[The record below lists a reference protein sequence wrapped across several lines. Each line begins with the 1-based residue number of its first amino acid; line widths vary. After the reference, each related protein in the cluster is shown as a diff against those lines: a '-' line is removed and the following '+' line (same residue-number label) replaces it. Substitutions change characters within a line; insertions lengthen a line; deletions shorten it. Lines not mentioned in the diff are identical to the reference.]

1 MITLGDVSI
10 AAAAAAII
18 MRSNMVLVAVTIMTT
33 ATTPG
38 GRLGRGPGHSHLPT
52 RLLRLTL
59 FQNQALQTGVS
70 PPRTDRPCPPRRET
84 RATYRSVLCERRQ
97 DGAHPDENRGLCR
110 WIQGGWPDPKIAAFP
125 NLTELLLYRVTCA
138 SAWRWP
144 AHPLFIKR
152 KN

>member
-10 AAAAAAII
+10 AAAAAII
-18 MRSNMVLVAVTIMTT
+18 MRSNMVLVAVTIITT
-33 ATTPG
+33 TTPG

-52 RLLRLTL
+52 RLLRLTP

-70 PPRTDRPCPPRRET
+70 PPRTDRPCPPCRET
-84 RATYRSVLCERRQ
+84 RATYRSVLCGRWQ
-97 DGAHPDENRGLCR
+97 DGAHPDENRGLCQWTR
-110 WIQGGWPDPKIAAFP
+110 GGWPDPKIAAFP

-138 SAWRWP
+138 SAWRCP

-152 KN
+152 KS